1 MTIDGG
7 VFFRFLIAAL
17 ATWRLAFLL
26 ARERGP
32 WDIFGRLRRGV
43 ENGVAGGLLKCVKC
57 VGLWVAVPFAFF
69 VRGDWWELI
78 VVWLALAGVTALI
91 DEWTRSPFEWQET
104 KDDVSPGR
112 KADGRLDQ
120 VVDDGGRRGVRETR

>member
-7 VFFRFLIAAL
+7 AFFRFLIAAL

-32 WDIFGRLRRGV
+32 GNIFGRLRGRAPSLV
-43 ENGVAGGLLKCVKC
+43 SDFLKCVKC

-69 VRGDWWELI
+69 VRGEWLEL
-78 VVWLALAGVTALI
+78 VVTWLALAGVTALI
-91 DEWTRSPFEWQET
+91 DEWTRSAFEWQED
-104 KDDVSPGR
+104 KQ
-112 KADGRLDQ
+112 DGLTEHDTNRDGERL
-120 VVDDGGRRGVRETR
+120 VDLRDRRD